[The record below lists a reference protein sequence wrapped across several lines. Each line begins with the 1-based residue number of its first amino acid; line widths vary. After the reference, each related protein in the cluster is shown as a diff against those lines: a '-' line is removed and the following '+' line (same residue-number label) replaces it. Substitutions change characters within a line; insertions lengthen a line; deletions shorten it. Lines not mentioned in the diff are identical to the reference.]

1 MKKLPIFSFLI
12 FVITLILVIIVF
24 NTRVETFGETFVSQ
38 IRVADSDNTLT
49 NVLDSE
55 LISIGKKICES
66 SDNWTD
72 ENTSLLEIQDVLL
85 AGDVTVDIED
95 RIIPIMRFQSTYELC
110 PEYVSR
116 LESLFV
122 EK

>member
-66 SDNWTD
+66 SDSWTD
-72 ENTSLLEIQDVLL
+72 ENTSLLVIQDVLL

>member
-1 MKKLPIFSFLI
+1 M
-12 FVITLILVIIVF
+12 IIVF

-49 NVLDSE
+49 NVLDGE

>member
-49 NVLDSE
+49 NVLDGE

-66 SDNWTD
+66 SDSWTD
-72 ENTSLLEIQDVLL
+72 ENTSLLVIQDVLL

>member
-72 ENTSLLEIQDVLL
+72 ENTSLLVIQDVLL

>member
-1 MKKLPIFSFLI
+1 M
-12 FVITLILVIIVF
+12 ILDLVQMTNF
-24 NTRVETFGETFVSQ
+24 GTSYSET
-38 IRVADSDNTLT
+38 
-49 NVLDSE
+49 
-55 LISIGKKICES
+55 
-66 SDNWTD
+66 
-72 ENTSLLEIQDVLL
+72 TSLLVIQDVLL